1 MQFFSDVTR
10 SGSKDHT
17 EKFLYFLKT
26 WVLFSRLFS
35 REFDDDDD
43 DNIDDDEWNLVE
55 QRKPLSLISG
65 RDHCQ
70 GSQHHRS
77 QHAAGR
83 IWTYAESWFYTF
95 LNKVT
100 Q

>member
-10 SGSKDHT
+10 NGSKDHT

-26 WVLFSRLFS
+26 WVLFLRLFS

-43 DNIDDDEWNLVE
+43 NNIDDDEWNLVE
-55 QRKPLSLISG
+55 QQKPLSLISS

-70 GSQHHRS
+70 RF
-77 QHAAGR
+77 AAPQISTRCGQDLDLRR
-83 IWTYAESWFYTF
+83 ILSIYIFE
-95 LNKVT
+95 
-100 Q
+100 

>member
-43 DNIDDDEWNLVE
+43 DNIDDDEWNLV
-55 QRKPLSLISG
+55 
-65 RDHCQ
+65 
-70 GSQHHRS
+70 
-77 QHAAGR
+77 
-83 IWTYAESWFYTF
+83 
-95 LNKVT
+95 
-100 Q
+100 